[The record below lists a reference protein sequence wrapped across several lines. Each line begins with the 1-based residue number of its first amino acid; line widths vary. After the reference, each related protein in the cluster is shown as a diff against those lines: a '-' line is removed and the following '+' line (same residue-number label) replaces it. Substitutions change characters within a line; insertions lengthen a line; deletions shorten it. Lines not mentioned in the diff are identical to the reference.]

1 MGPVTVADL
10 TRSNASSPAAATR
23 SDGVAWMAN
32 PFLHIGPD
40 RLYNPLTDKTF
51 LDSEPGFAELR
62 SVVGHQARATDLA
75 PERVAE
81 LVAGGWL
88 VDAAD
93 DVSRQFLL
101 KYVAIEANTNCN
113 QSCYFC
119 PVSVAP
125 REAYQM
131 PTALYRRILSEV
143 GAYRKTI
150 EAVFMINYNEPTA
163 DPRFVELVE
172 IIKENGLPPA
182 TLTNGTGLTPKRID
196 RLVEIGGLRFLS
208 INLSTMDAEK
218 YRTDRGG
225 DHLSL
230 VLKNV
235 DYASERDVAEQM
247 DIVVLGTGD
256 DAHKADFEKVKTRYD
271 GSKFNVKYFEVNDRA
286 GYLTIG
292 LRAPAD
298 RRRLAGCDYVGSR
311 PLQHLHVTP
320 QGRAILCCQDYN
332 ETEVVGDLNTQSVDE
347 VLAGPLLAQQRRYA
361 YGIDEAPDRH
371 ICRNCRYA
379 ITRPA

>member
-1 MGPVTVADL
+1 VTVADL
-10 TRSNASSPAAATR
+10 HRPSPARAA
-23 SDGVAWMAN
+23 GKVAN
-32 PFLHIGPD
+32 PFLHVGPD
-40 RLYNPLTDKTF
+40 RLYNPLTDKTY
-51 LDSEPGFAELR
+51 LDTEPGYAELR
-62 SVVGHQARATDLA
+62 GVVGQELSAADLA
-75 PERVAE
+75 PESAAA
-81 LVAGGWL
+81 LAAAGWL
-88 VDAAD
+88 VDAGE
-93 DVSRQFLL
+93 DVSRRFLL
-101 KYVAIEANTNCN
+101 KYVAIESNTNCN

-131 PTALYRRILSEV
+131 PTELYRRIVSEV
-143 GAYRKTI
+143 AAYRSTI

-163 DPRFVELVE
+163 DPRFVDLVE

-196 RLVEIGGLRFLS
+196 RLVELGGLRFLS

-218 YRTDRGG
+218 YRQDRGG
-225 DHLSL
+225 DHLAL

-235 DYASERDVAEQM
+235 DYASERQVAEQM

-256 DAHKADFEKVKTRYD
+256 ATHKADFERVTERYA

-292 LRAPAD
+292 LRAPKE

-320 QGRAILCCQDYN
+320 QGKAILCCQDYN
-332 ETEVVGDLNTQSVDE
+332 ETEVVGDLNIQSVDD
-347 VLAGPLLAQQRRYA
+347 VLAGPLLAQERRWA
-361 YGIDEAPDRH
+361 YGLEEAPERH
-371 ICRNCRYA
+371 ICRSCRYA

>member
-1 MGPVTVADL
+1 MSDP
-10 TRSNASSPAAATR
+10 RSSRA
-23 SDGVAWMAN
+23 GVAEAVSWVAN

-40 RLYNPLTDKTF
+40 RLYNPLTDRTI

-62 SVVGHQARATDLA
+62 AVVGRERRAGEL
-75 PERVAE
+75 PAE
-81 LVAGGWL
+81 LANRFGAEGWL
-88 VDAAD
+88 VDSTED
-93 DVSRQFLL
+93 PSKRFLL
-101 KYVAIEANTNCN
+101 KYVAIESNTNCN

-125 REAYQM
+125 REPYLM
-131 PTALYRRILSEV
+131 PTELYKRIVSEV
-143 GAYRKTI
+143 ASYRSTI

-163 DPRFVELVE
+163 DPRFVDLVE
-172 IIKENGLPPA
+172 IIKSHGLPPA

-196 RLVEIGGLRFLS
+196 RLVELGGLRFLS
-208 INLSTMDAEK
+208 INLSTMDAAK
-218 YRTDRGG
+218 YEADRGQNQL
-225 DHLSL
+225 DL
-230 VLKNV
+230 VLRNV
-235 DYASERDVAEQM
+235 DYAAERDVAGQM

-256 DAHKADFEKVKTRYD
+256 DAHKADFERIKSRYD
-271 GSKFNVKYFEVNDRA
+271 GTKFTTKYFEVNDRA

-292 LRAPAD
+292 LAAPKD

-347 VLAGPLLAQQRRYA
+347 VLAGPLLAQQRRFA
-361 YGIDEAPDRH
+361 YGIDEAPARH